1 MNNQNFQY
9 NGNNPVTPAIQPPA
23 YESKG
28 TVIAGIIIAGI
39 VDLFMLYISLALFV
53 INVYYGIIGLAVTLI
68 VFIFLLVGV
77 VRLSDIRNRNAEKKA
92 KYERELIQYGMI
104 QNGRTVVQMPA
115 TQNANKPVADEI
127 MKLKQLMDQG
137 IITPQEFEIKK
148 RQLLGF

>member
-1 MNNQNFQY
+1 
-9 NGNNPVTPAIQPPA
+9 
-23 YESKG
+23 
-28 TVIAGIIIAGI
+28 
-39 VDLFMLYISLALFV
+39 MLYISLALFV